1 VGFGWGKQ
9 RACESSNKRNKT
21 GALYSKTL
29 MAYATYITG
38 ALMCGTWSRNTS
50 DCSYLLFT
58 REAGMLYADARSAR
72 EERSK
77 QRCALQDFSLV
88 RVSLIKGKQSWKIG
102 SIEEQKNYYHQAV
115 DKEARGSVVSLLR
128 LLRRFVK
135 GEEPAP
141 AFYQYVIVQMAI
153 QVQILALLG
162 YVDNER
168 IPETIRD
175 IAPKDIIVK
184 SDSKTLEI
192 IEKLYTHAIS
202 VSHL

>member
-1 VGFGWGKQ
+1 
-9 RACESSNKRNKT
+9 
-21 GALYSKTL
+21 
-29 MAYATYITG
+29 
-38 ALMCGTWSRNTS
+38 
-50 DCSYLLFT
+50 
-58 REAGMLYADARSAR
+58 MLYADARSAR

-141 AFYQYVIVQMAI
+141 AFYQYVIAALETLSGNVPERMFVQMAI